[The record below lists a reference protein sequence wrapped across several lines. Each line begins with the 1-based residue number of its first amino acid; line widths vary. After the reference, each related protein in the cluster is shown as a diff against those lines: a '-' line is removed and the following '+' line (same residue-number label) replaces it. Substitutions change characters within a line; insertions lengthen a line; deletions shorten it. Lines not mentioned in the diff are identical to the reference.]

1 MSFSSILSQDI
12 TDDITP
18 PAYSA
23 TLGSRE
29 QIVFRAYQ
37 NEPWLAGTASNLI
50 LDKKLVI
57 VDRELLFQVLMVEN
71 ITKSKLTQIDDI
83 KTKLDP
89 KKQKVDRLRSG
100 AQGNGAKKYEV
111 ITQVDMEDDG
121 NVADNNCAKENN
133 SNNNSSAAKNKAVF
147 KLTLQSKSGDVFFC
161 YQLDSNILELLHAGF

>member
-71 ITKSKLTQIDDI
+71 ITKSKLTQIDLLAGRCPMI
-83 KTKLDP
+83 RFFIN
-89 KKQKVDRLRSG
+89 Q
-100 AQGNGAKKYEV
+100 
-111 ITQVDMEDDG
+111 
-121 NVADNNCAKENN
+121 
-133 SNNNSSAAKNKAVF
+133 SS
-147 KLTLQSKSGDVFFC
+147 
-161 YQLDSNILELLHAGF
+161 

>member
-83 KTKLDP
+83 KTKLDR
-89 KKQKVDRLRSG
+89 KNRKWIDYDQARKEMALRSTRSSLKWTWKMTG
-100 AQGNGAKKYEV
+100 MWR
-111 ITQVDMEDDG
+111 ITT
-121 NVADNNCAKENN
+121 APRKIIATII
-133 SNNNSSAAKNKAVF
+133 AVPPRI
-147 KLTLQSKSGDVFFC
+147 KQCL
-161 YQLDSNILELLHAGF
+161 N